1 MLVVVERAY
10 SGAEGKRVKA
20 GTRFFVKKTSTA
32 KGPEGVQEITW
43 QRWQE
48 MQRSK
53 LAAEENPKSPKPVAP
68 KPVTPARRPSSAPV
82 LDPKAK
88 VEPPSRGAAQA
99 KAKAATPAVK
109 TAARPGGKTG
119 AAAPSSSS
127 QAARPTGS
135 STLKQRGNRRGQ
147 TSGGSPSTT
156 PSDSSA
162 GQTSSTPAT
171 PAGGGTTSPV
181 LDSAAFD

>member
-20 GTRFFVKKTSTA
+20 GTRFFVQKTASA
-32 KGPEGVQEITW
+32 KPPEGVRVITW

-48 MQRSK
+48 MQRSR
-53 LAAEENPKSPKPVAP
+53 LAAEENPKSPKPAAP
-68 KPVTPARRPSSAPV
+68 KPVTPARRPHAAPH

-99 KAKAATPAVK
+99 AAKAATPAAK
-109 TAARPGGKTG
+109 TPARPGGKIG
-119 AAAPSSSS
+119 KDAQSSSS
-127 QAARPTGS
+127 RAVPQTGS

-156 PSDSSA
+156 LSDSSL

-171 PAGGGTTSPV
+171 PAGGGTSTGAP
-181 LDSAAFD
+181 DSAAFD